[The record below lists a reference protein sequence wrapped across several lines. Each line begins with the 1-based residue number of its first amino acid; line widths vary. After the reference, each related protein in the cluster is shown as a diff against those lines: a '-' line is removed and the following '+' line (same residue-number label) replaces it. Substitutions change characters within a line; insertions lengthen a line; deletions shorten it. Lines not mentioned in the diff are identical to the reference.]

1 MVLLKLRKITM
12 LQDLVGSEH
21 VDGMSNA
28 IIYDDARTKIVVTYE
43 KMIKTSQMVPIMG
56 SCKLGG
62 LNTGLLVLLQILEE
76 KVYQYCFQY
85 FPELLHNNNTGTI
98 LEDTGN

>member
-1 MVLLKLRKITM
+1 MLGGGGGHLKVKTGFEPQPAIELRVLGIGYLGIEAQASSFQWL
-12 LQDLVGSEH
+12 H
-21 VDGMSNA
+21 H
-28 IIYDDARTKIVVTYE
+28 E
-43 KMIKTSQMVPIMG
+43 KFASSTDMG

-62 LNTGLLVLLQILEE
+62 HNTGLLVLLQILEE

-85 FPELLHNNNTGTI
+85 FPVLLHINNTGTI